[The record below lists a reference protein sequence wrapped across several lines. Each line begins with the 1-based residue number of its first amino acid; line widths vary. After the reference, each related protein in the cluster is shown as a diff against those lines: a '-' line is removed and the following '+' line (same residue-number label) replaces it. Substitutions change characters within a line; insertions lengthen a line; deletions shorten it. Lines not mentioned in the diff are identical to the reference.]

1 MNLKNVEVL
10 EQAAT
15 SPVAF
20 VSDEQHEK
28 NALTFK
34 QSFKFGLAFAVAT
47 MAVSANA
54 AMPEIDVAD
63 ILTYIGLL
71 VAAVA
76 TVASASLMIY
86 LAAKGI
92 KALRTAF

>member
-1 MNLKNVEVL
+1 MPNFKNVEKID
-10 EQAAT
+10 QQQKC
-15 SPVAF
+15 PVAHKQPMRF
-20 VSDEQHEK
+20 RQ
-28 NALTFK
+28 ALK
-34 QSFKFGLAFAVAT
+34 YGVLAAAVTTVAN
-47 MAVSANA
+47 ANA
-54 AMPEIDVAD
+54 AMPAVDVTD

>member
-1 MNLKNVEVL
+1 MDNLQNVEKFDAQQKCPVAHKQPMRFRQAL
-10 EQAAT
+10 KYGVVVAAAT
-15 SPVAF
+15 VVA
-20 VSDEQHEK
+20 
-28 NALTFK
+28 N
-34 QSFKFGLAFAVAT
+34 
-47 MAVSANA
+47 ANA
-54 AMPEIDVAD
+54 AMPDVDVTD

-76 TVASASLMIY
+76 TVASASLMIF

>member
-1 MNLKNVEVL
+1 MKF
-10 EQAAT
+10 
-15 SPVAF
+15 S
-20 VSDEQHEK
+20 
-28 NALTFK
+28 
-34 QSFKFGLAFAVAT
+34 QSLKFGIAFALLTLA
-47 MAVSANA
+47 ASANA
-54 AMPEIDVAD
+54 AMPDIDVTD